1 MKNTQRILIADDHN
15 LIISGIETIIENN
28 KLGTVVA
35 KVNDGK
41 ELLLKLNSTA
51 VNLIILDINMPNLN
65 GIETAEKVLSR
76 FPKMKILIIS
86 QLENVELIKKL
97 KLMGVKGYLCKTF
110 EEKTFVDA
118 IINIQNGID
127 FFPLLEIKINSNS
140 PKPNIYNLTSREIE
154 VINLISSEFSTKE
167 IAQALFLSE
176 YTIQTHR
183 KNIIKK
189 TGAKTTIA
197 FLNLSKELGYKF

>member
-15 LIISGIETIIENN
+15 LIISGIETIIKNN
-28 KLGTVVA
+28 KLGEIVA

-41 ELLLKLNSTA
+41 ELLLKLNSTS

-65 GIETAEKVLSR
+65 GIETAEKVLAR
-76 FPKMKILIIS
+76 YPLMKILIIS
-86 QLENVELIKKL
+86 QYENLELIKKL
-97 KLMGVKGYLCKTF
+97 KSMGVKGYLSKTF
-110 EEKTFVDA
+110 EEELFIEA
-118 IINIQNGID
+118 IKNIQKGFD
-127 FFPLLEIKINSNS
+127 FFPLLEIKKEVNST
-140 PKPNIYNLTSREIE
+140 NIYNLTNREVE
-154 VINLISSEFSTKE
+154 VINLISNELSTKE
-167 IAQALFLSE
+167 IAKTLFLSE

-183 KNIIKK
+183 KNIIRK

>member
-28 KLGTVVA
+28 KLGEIVA

-41 ELLLKLNSTA
+41 ELLLKLNSTS

-65 GIETAEKVLSR
+65 GIETAEKVLAR
-76 FPKMKILIIS
+76 YPLMKILIIS
-86 QLENVELIKKL
+86 QYENLELIKKL
-97 KLMGVKGYLCKTF
+97 KLMGVKGYLSKTF
-110 EEKTFVDA
+110 EEELFIEA
-118 IINIQNGID
+118 IKNIHKGMD
-127 FFPLLEIKINSNS
+127 FFPLLEIKKEVNST
-140 PKPNIYNLTSREIE
+140 NIYNLTNREVE
-154 VINLISSEFSTKE
+154 VINLISNELSTKE
-167 IAQALFLSE
+167 IAKTLFLSE

-183 KNIIKK
+183 KNIIRK

>member
-1 MKNTQRILIADDHN
+1 MRNTQRILIADDHN

-28 KLGTVVA
+28 KLGEIVA

-41 ELLLKLNSTA
+41 ELLLKLNSTS

-65 GIETAEKVLSR
+65 GIETAEKVLAR
-76 FPKMKILIIS
+76 YPLMKILIIS
-86 QLENVELIKKL
+86 QYENLELIKKL
-97 KLMGVKGYLCKTF
+97 KLMGVKGYLSKTF
-110 EEKTFVDA
+110 EEELFIEA
-118 IINIQNGID
+118 IKNIHKGMD
-127 FFPLLEIKINSNS
+127 FFPLLEIKKEVNST
-140 PKPNIYNLTSREIE
+140 NIYNLTNREVE
-154 VINLISSEFSTKE
+154 VINLISNELSTKE
-167 IAQALFLSE
+167 IAKTLFLSE

-183 KNIIKK
+183 KNIIRK

>member
-28 KLGTVVA
+28 KLGEVVA

-41 ELLLKLNSTA
+41 ELLLKLNSTP

-65 GIETAEKVLSR
+65 GIETTEKVLAR
-76 FPKMKILIIS
+76 FPLMKILIIS
-86 QLENVELIKKL
+86 QYENLELIKKL
-97 KLMGVKGYLCKTF
+97 KLMGVKGYLSKTF
-110 EEKTFVDA
+110 EEELFIEA
-118 IINIQNGID
+118 IKNIQKGFG
-127 FFPLLEIKINSNS
+127 FFPLLEIKNDVNAT
-140 PKPNIYNLTSREIE
+140 NIYNLTNREVE
-154 VINLISSEFSTKE
+154 VINLISNELSTKE
-167 IAQALFLSE
+167 IAKTLFLSE

-183 KNIIKK
+183 KNIIRK